1 MDPLQRA
8 LTANQAE
15 IERELARAEHE
26 LAVLRARERELEE
39 LIMRARYVLGLDR
52 MPMLPTAGGPALHVR
67 QKLTLHEA
75 LIRILREHGN
85 EAMTAPE
92 LADEVNRTRLYRMA
106 DGSPVEKGQIHAR
119 VHNYD
124 HLFVREDGRIRLRTT
139 AADKPDE
146 QREIAIERES
156 EQGGARAQ

>member
-1 MDPLQRA
+1 MDSLQRA

-15 IERELARAEHE
+15 IERELSRAEQE
-26 LAVLRARERELEE
+26 LEVLRARERELEE

-52 MPMLPTAGGPALHVR
+52 MPTLPMADGPALHVR

-85 EAMTAPE
+85 VAMTAPE
-92 LADEVNRTRLYRMA
+92 LADEVNRTRLYLMGN
-106 DGSPVEKGQIHAR
+106 GSPVEIVQIHAR

-124 HLFVREDGRIRLRTT
+124 RLFVREDGKIRLR
-139 AADKPDE
+139 
-146 QREIAIERES
+146 
-156 EQGGARAQ
+156 